1 MINGV
6 TVLNSYNKTVIGIV
20 YYIVAIIITMLII
33 FVWWKLYNVLD
44 STLVWIILILL
55 SLLFISLICTFV
67 GIGNSV
73 MKTKYYEVI
82 VDDSVNFN
90 EFHDKYEIYEQNG
103 KIFTISKKEN

>member
-20 YYIVAIIITMLII
+20 YYIVAIIITIGII
-33 FVWWKLYNVLD
+33 FLWWELHNDLD
-44 STLVWIILILL
+44 STLVWIILIIC
-55 SLLFISLICTFV
+55 SLLYISLICIFV

>member
-6 TVLNSYNKTVIGIV
+6 TVLNSYNEAVIGNV
-20 YYIVAIIITMLII
+20 YYIVAIIMTMVVI

-44 STLVWIILILL
+44 STLVWLILILC
-55 SLLFISLICTFV
+55 SLLFIGLICTFV
-67 GIGNSV
+67 GIGNLL

-90 EFHDKYEIYEQNG
+90 EFHGKYEIYEQNG